1 MTGIDLQKVLDFII
15 IVIIIIIIIIIIL
28 LISGNKCSVLVD
40 WNWSWEL
47 KPGLKVWKTSLKW
60 SLVKYNLVKT

>member
-15 IVIIIIIIIIIIL
+15 IVIIIIIIIL
-28 LISGNKCSVLVD
+28 LISGNKSSVLVD

-47 KPGLKVWKTSLKW
+47 KPGLKVCKTSLKW

>member
-15 IVIIIIIIIIIIL
+15 IVIIIIIIIL

>member
-15 IVIIIIIIIIIIL
+15 IVIIIIIIIIL
-28 LISGNKCSVLVD
+28 LISGNKSSVLVD

-47 KPGLKVWKTSLKW
+47 KPGLKVCKTS
-60 SLVKYNLVKT
+60 

>member
-40 WNWSWEL
+40 WN
-47 KPGLKVWKTSLKW
+47 
-60 SLVKYNLVKT
+60 